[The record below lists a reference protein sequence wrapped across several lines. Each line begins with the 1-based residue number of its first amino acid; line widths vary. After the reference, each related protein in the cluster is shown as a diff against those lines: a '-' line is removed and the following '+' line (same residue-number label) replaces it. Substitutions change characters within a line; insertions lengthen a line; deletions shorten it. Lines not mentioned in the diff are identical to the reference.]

1 MQQARK
7 EAQYIIE
14 DARRT
19 ANNVYEELKQLRKQ
33 AKDGAFVEGPNEK
46 QAALRRSLNEAEGK
60 LREKQEVRQR
70 PGGRAIRVG
79 DTVELLKFGSKATVL
94 AINKDG
100 SLSAS
105 GRDYEGQ
112 CAKPDEVYLLENE
125 TQAKAKKLMEGK
137 VRDLKSAA
145 QPELDIRGMAVDEA
159 LPVLDNFLDA
169 AYMGNLPNARI
180 IHGKGTGVLRK
191 AVQDE
196 LRRCKY
202 VKSFRLGVYGEGEDG
217 VTIAEFK

>member
-1 MQQARK
+1 MRTTKIKLLGK
-7 EAQYIIE
+7 EYTMCCSTRFVAQM
-14 DARRT
+14 
-19 ANNVYEELKQLRKQ
+19 EETHGTFQ
-33 AKDGAFVEGPNEK
+33 NY
-46 QAALRRSLNEAEGK
+46 LNK
-60 LREKQEVRQR
+60 LV
-70 PGGRAIRVG
+70 
-79 DTVELLKFGSKATVL
+79 
-94 AINKDG
+94 
-100 SLSAS
+100 
-105 GRDYEGQ
+105 
-112 CAKPDEVYLLENE
+112 
-125 TQAKAKKLMEGK
+125 EGK